1 MGRRFF
7 GGEDIHGLTPKLPPE
22 MVGLESAQIHSVFV
36 DHADDDGSLERISLR
51 LRGRSAK
58 GCEQDG
64 SERAGDRER
73 TI

>member
-1 MGRRFF
+1 
-7 GGEDIHGLTPKLPPE
+7 